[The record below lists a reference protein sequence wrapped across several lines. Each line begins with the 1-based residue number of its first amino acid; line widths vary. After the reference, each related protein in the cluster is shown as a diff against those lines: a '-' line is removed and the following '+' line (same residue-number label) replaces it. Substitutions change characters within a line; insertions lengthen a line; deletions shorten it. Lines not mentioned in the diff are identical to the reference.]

1 MRLLLVED
9 DVLLGDGL
17 AAGLTQAGYV
27 VDWVQD
33 GIAADAALSLAEYGM
48 VVLDLMLPRRSGF
61 DVLMAMRHRSDS
73 TPVLVLTA
81 LDQVPDRVRA
91 LDAGADDY
99 LIKPFELEELCA
111 RLRALRRRKAG
122 RAEPLLRHGPL
133 ALDPAGRTVVLGDRP
148 LLLSPK
154 EFTLLHALLENSG
167 KVLSRDRL
175 GQILYGWGEEV
186 ESNAV
191 EVHVH
196 NLRKKLGFDLV
207 RTVRGVGYMVEPL
220 P

>member
-1 MRLLLVED
+1 
-9 DVLLGDGL
+9 
-17 AAGLTQAGYV
+17 
-27 VDWVQD
+27 
-33 GIAADAALSLAEYGM
+33 
-48 VVLDLMLPRRSGF
+48 
-61 DVLMAMRHRSDS
+61 MAMRHRSDS

-111 RLRALRRRKAG
+111 RLRALRRRNTG

-133 ALDPAGRTVVLGDRP
+133 ALDPAGRTVVVGDRP

-154 EFTLLHALLENSG
+154 EFALLHALLENSG